1 MTNSERV
8 DRLPC
13 DGTAGDKKRIGGGTQ
28 TGGRPVGSRTDESTE
43 TGRKG
48 QPAPSGAAPL
58 PDRRGQSFLN
68 CCWS

>member
-28 TGGRPVGSRTDESTE
+28 TGGRPE
-43 TGRKG
+43 
-48 QPAPSGAAPL
+48 PPSGGE
-58 PDRRGQSFLN
+58 PDG
-68 CCWS
+68 